1 MLILPC
7 FCASH
12 LAVTQRYAELRE
24 KMKVADKEDKALDQK
39 RRKEKRIKQK
49 MKLKRGREEE
59 EDDAVSE
66 DDLSG
71 SDREATKNRPNKKG
85 KTYFNCDSDN
95 GDDDSGMRTAPITLA
110 EQEELALKLL
120 SSMQ

>member
-1 MLILPC
+1 
-7 FCASH
+7 
-12 LAVTQRYAELRE
+12 
-24 KMKVADKEDKALDQK
+24 MKVADKEDKALDQK

-49 MKLKRGREEE
+49 MKLKRGREEDD
-59 EDDAVSE
+59 DDAVSE
-66 DDLSG
+66 DDL

-85 KTYFNCDSDN
+85 KTYFNSDSDN
-95 GDDDSGMRTAPITLA
+95 GDDNTGTRTTPITLA